1 MRGRPSGAILL
12 KTVSGLPFFALRM
25 QLFGGLDRKICMGRI
40 PRIHYAGAVYHV
52 MARGVDGRDI
62 FVDDRDRTAFINAMN
77 HCVRDAGAVVLAYCL
92 MGNHF
97 HLAIKVGETPLSAI
111 LQRLLTSY
119 SMTFNRRHERT
130 GHLFQAR
137 YKAIL
142 CVDARYLTA
151 LIYYIHMNPVRARI
165 VERPRDWPWSSIY
178 NRDIQ
183 NVSANDLIGFD
194 PWPKA
199 AEYDCELLR
208 SDAVEKQDLADIGTD
223 VAMRTGVS
231 IELLRSG
238 SRRRFVIEA
247 KRLMTREAVRNGHAL
262 GVVGEWLGVAPSTM
276 TRYFATSNE

>member
-1 MRGRPSGAILL
+1 
-12 KTVSGLPFFALRM
+12 
-25 QLFGGLDRKICMGRI
+25 MGRI
-40 PRIHYAGAVYHV
+40 PRIHYAGAVYHA

-62 FVDDRDRTAFINAMN
+62 FVDDCDRTAFINAMN

-111 LQRLLTSY
+111 IQRLLTSY

-142 CVDARYLTA
+142 CVDDRYLTT
-151 LIYYIHMNPVRARI
+151 LIHYIHLNPVRAG
-165 VERPRDWPWSSIY
+165 VVVRPQDWPWSSISTC
-178 NRDIQ
+178 DVQ
-183 NVSANDLIGFD
+183 SAPENDFIGFD

-199 AEYDCELLR
+199 EEYDCELLR
-208 SDAVEKQDLADIGTD
+208 RDVVGKQGLADIGANI
-223 VAMRTGVS
+223 VLRTGVS
-231 IELLRSG
+231 LELLRSG

-247 KRLMTREAVRNGHAL
+247 KRLMTHEAVRNGHAL

-276 TRYFATSNE
+276 TRYFGPSNE